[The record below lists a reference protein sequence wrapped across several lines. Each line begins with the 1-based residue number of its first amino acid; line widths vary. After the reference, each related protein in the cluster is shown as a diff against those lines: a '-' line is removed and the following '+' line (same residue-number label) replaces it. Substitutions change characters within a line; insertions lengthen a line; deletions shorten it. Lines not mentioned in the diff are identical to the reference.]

1 MRAPLGQRPA
11 AQQEQQRSRRPQRS
25 LEIGFSCLLLDVSN
39 WLEYVR
45 YRRDLNAAI
54 AEIVGRAEEKL
65 N

>member
-1 MRAPLGQRPA
+1 
-11 AQQEQQRSRRPQRS
+11 
-25 LEIGFSCLLLDVSN
+25 VSN